1 MSSLLRYWLE
11 ERARREVFART
22 LRGTDDGRSSGGG
35 QGVGFHMR
43 RTAAVL
49 SSLVMMVVL
58 LAWPGS
64 AQASPSLPSS
74 MASIGDSITRAY
86 DVCCWYGDHPG
97 SSWTTGGTS
106 YDGVSSQY
114 ERIRSLNSSIAGH
127 NYNDAVTGAR
137 MSAGPTQAQNAVNQH
152 VQYVTIELGA
162 NDLCRSSPSTMT
174 SVATFR
180 DETRQTLATLFAGL
194 PAQAHVSVSSIPD
207 VYQLWEVYHTSAT
220 ARFVWST
227 AGICQSLLSPY
238 RTETDRQLVR
248 QRNIDFNTVLSQECA
263 AYARCKFD
271 DNAVFNYAF
280 TRDNVSRLDYF
291 HPSLSGQAALARVSW
306 YSSWWA

>member
-1 MSSLLRYWLE
+1 
-11 ERARREVFART
+11 
-22 LRGTDDGRSSGGG
+22 
-35 QGVGFHMR
+35 MR
-43 RTAAVL
+43 RTTAVL
-49 SSLVMMVVL
+49 SSLVMMFL
-58 LAWPGS
+58 LVWPGS
-64 AQASPSLPSS
+64 AQAAPALPSS

-97 SSWTTGGTS
+97 SSWSTGGTS

-137 MSAGPTQAQNAVNQH
+137 MSAGPTQAQNAVNQ
-152 VQYVTIELGA
+152 QAKYVTIELGA
-162 NDLCRSSPSTMT
+162 NDLCRSSLSTMT
-174 SVATFR
+174 SVSTFR

-194 PAQAHVSVSSIPD
+194 PARAHVSVSSIPD
-207 VYQLWEVYHTSAT
+207 IYQLWQIYHTSST
-220 ARFVWST
+220 AQFVWST

-238 RTETDRQLVR
+238 RTETERQVVR

-271 DNAVFNYAF
+271 GNAVFNYAF
-280 TRDNVSRLDYF
+280 TRDNVSQLDYF

>member
-1 MSSLLRYWLE
+1 
-11 ERARREVFART
+11 
-22 LRGTDDGRSSGGG
+22 
-35 QGVGFHMR
+35 MR
-43 RTAAVL
+43 RTTAVL
-49 SSLVMMVVL
+49 SSLVMMVL

-64 AQASPSLPSS
+64 AQAAPTLPSS

-97 SSWTTGGTS
+97 SSWSTGGTS

-114 ERIRSLNSSIAGH
+114 ERIRSLDSSIAGH
-127 NYNDAVTGAR
+127 NNNDAVTGAR
-137 MSAGPTQAQNAVNQH
+137 MSAGPTQAQNAVNQQ

-162 NDLCRSSPSTMT
+162 NDLCTSSPLTMT
-174 SVATFR
+174 SVSTFR

-194 PAQAHVSVSSIPD
+194 PTQAHVSVSSIPD
-207 VYQLWEVYHTSAT
+207 IYQLWQIYHTSST
-220 ARFVWST
+220 AQIVWST

-238 RTETDRQLVR
+238 RTETGRQLVR

-271 DNAVFNYAF
+271 GNAVFNYAF
-280 TRDNVSRLDYF
+280 TRDNVSKLDYF